1 MTLFPENDLPFQV
14 AVPPSELVSYTKEGK
29 SGLKIIN
36 DTVKKYRNCPPNQI
50 AGIKVN
56 FFEDYSKSLKHNLIS
71 DNIEKIKLPKS
82 NVIIFRLEDDSM
94 IAIRPSGTEP
104 KIKFYI
110 SVNKKFDSNK
120 SWLSQKKVLEKK
132 IEIIKNEFIEI

>member
-1 MTLFPENDLPFQV
+1 M
-14 AVPPSELVSYTKEGK
+14 
-29 SGLKIIN
+29 
-36 DTVKKYRNCPPNQI
+36 
-50 AGIKVN
+50 
-56 FFEDYSKSLKHNLIS
+56 IS
-71 DNIEKIKLPKS
+71 DKTEKIKLPKS

>member
-1 MTLFPENDLPFQV
+1 MVFLE
-14 AVPPSELVSYTKEGK
+14 ELISYNKEGE

-36 DTVKKYRNCPPNQI
+36 NTIKKYRNNPPNQI

-56 FFEDYSKSLKHNLIS
+56 FFEDYLKSIKHNMIS
-71 DNIEKIKLPKS
+71 DKTEKIKLPKS
-82 NVIIFRLEDDSM
+82 NVIIFRLKDNSM

-110 SVNKKFDSNK
+110 SVNDKFDANK
-120 SWLSQKKVLEKK
+120 SWISQKRILEKK
-132 IEIIKNEFIEI
+132 IESIKNEFI

>member
-1 MTLFPENDLPFQV
+1 V
-14 AVPPSELVSYTKEGK
+14 AL
-29 SGLKIIN
+29 
-36 DTVKKYRNCPPNQI
+36 NQ
-50 AGIKVN
+50 
-56 FFEDYSKSLKHNLIS
+56 
-71 DNIEKIKLPKS
+71 
-82 NVIIFRLEDDSM
+82 
-94 IAIRPSGTEP
+94 